1 MSRVLWGLKEWLVI
15 MENGVRMVKM
25 VLMARME
32 KWETLDTEDSQANQL
47 RVRKEAN
54 LECLLGMD
62 FLEELED

>member
-1 MSRVLWGLKEWLVI
+1 MSRVLWGLKEWSVI
-15 MENGVRMVKM
+15 MENGVRMGKM
-25 VLMARME
+25 VLMAALE

-47 RVRKEAN
+47 HVPKEVN